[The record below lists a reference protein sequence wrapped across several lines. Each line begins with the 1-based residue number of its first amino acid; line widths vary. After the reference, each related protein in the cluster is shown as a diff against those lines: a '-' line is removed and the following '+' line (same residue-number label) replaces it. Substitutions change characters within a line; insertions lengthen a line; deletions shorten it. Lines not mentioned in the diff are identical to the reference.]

1 MRAFSLF
8 LDFAKQFVPC
18 VHPKARAV
26 NNAALDLLA
35 GRWFE
40 NLDDEESYERFRRRM
55 AVARDL
61 SEVYGC
67 TQ

>member
-18 VHPKARAV
+18 VHPKARVV

-35 GRWFE
+35 VSGFP
-40 NLDDEESYERFRRRM
+40 
-55 AVARDL
+55 RDF
-61 SEVYGC
+61 C
-67 TQ
+67 QIC